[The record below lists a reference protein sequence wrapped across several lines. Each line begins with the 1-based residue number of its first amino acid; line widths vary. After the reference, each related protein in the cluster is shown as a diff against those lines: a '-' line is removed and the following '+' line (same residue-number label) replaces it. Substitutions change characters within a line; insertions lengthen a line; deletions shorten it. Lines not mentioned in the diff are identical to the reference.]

1 MLYRLFKPEDF
12 EALYAV
18 EKICFQPPFR
28 FGRAFM
34 RSIVEVSNGATWIAE
49 EDGRMAGFAVVEWA
63 PEPNIFANLATI
75 EVLPQQRGRGVA
87 GELLRRIESSSRVAG
102 AASLWLHVDVANTDA
117 IRLYEKHGFA
127 FQGKADHYYAH
138 GRSALVYRKLL
149 EDEGPGEPRSN

>member
-28 FGRAFM
+28 FSRAFM
-34 RSIVEVSNGATWIAE
+34 RSIVEASNGATWIAE
-49 EDGRMAGFAVVEWA
+49 EAGKMAGFAVGEWELEA
-63 PEPNIFANLATI
+63 DNFANLATI

-87 GELLRRIESSSRVAG
+87 SELLRRIEASARAAG
-102 AASLWLHVDVANTDA
+102 ASSLWLHVDTANANA

-127 FQGKADHYYAH
+127 FQGKKDHYYARDR
-138 GRSALVYRKLL
+138 GALIYRKLL
-149 EDEGPGEPRSN
+149 DEESASAS

>member
-34 RSIVEVSNGATWIAE
+34 RSIVEASNGATWIAE
-49 EDGRMAGFAVVEWA
+49 EAGKLAGFAVVEWT
-63 PEPNIFANLATI
+63 PERDFFAYLQTI

-87 GELLRRIESSSRVAG
+87 SELLRRIEASSSSAG
-102 AASLWLHVDVANTDA
+102 ASSLWLHVDATNTYA
-117 IRLYEKHGFA
+117 IRLYEKHGFDL
-127 FQGKADHYYAH
+127 QGKDDHYYARDR
-138 GRSALVYRKLL
+138 GALIYRKRLK
-149 EDEGPGEPRSN
+149 DVNASTS